1 MTVGF
6 KISHRLAIGFVA
18 ALGTAGSAACT
29 IERPTG
35 SSSDP
40 VFSITVSPQTADL
53 DVSNTLKLAV
63 VVYDARGQTLSGRT
77 ITWRSDAEAIA
88 TVSSDGTVSAADSGM
103 ATISAS
109 SEGKT
114 AFARVNVHRK
124 PVPPPPPLPTEH
136 VGFFAFPGGSTGA
149 DGTKAH
155 PWSLTTALSN
165 PGGQIQ
171 PGDTLWLLGG
181 TYQGNFR
188 SSLTGTASK
197 PIVVR
202 AYPGQ
207 RAIIDGAQGT
217 SGASTWYVNGAYS
230 VFWGLE
236 LINSDPNRTL
246 ALGDKREDVVANYA
260 SHTKYIDLIVHDG
273 GVGIYNESPYYDV
286 EVVGSI
292 FYNIGYQSSDR
303 GHGHAIYLRSNT
315 GPVTACD
322 NIMFN
327 QYGYGVHVFTNPGE
341 GQLLNIHLEG
351 NIAFNNGT
359 LSNNSN
365 SSNILFG
372 GDDYASGGVV
382 KDNFLYESPGVPGPN
397 MEVGYGST
405 HNGSVDISG
414 NYVASGGTVL
424 DVGYWSSLTA
434 SNNFLIG
441 TGTILRINDPSIS
454 ASTFSG
460 QTESS
465 LPTTTKVVVRPNP
478 YETGRANIAVF
489 NWGGQSSA
497 PVDLSGI
504 VPAGAHYQIRNVQDL
519 FGTPVVSDT
528 YQGGVVTLPLRGVT
542 PPVPIGLSSSR
553 APSTGTAFNA
563 YIVTIQ

>member
-124 PVPPPPPLPTEH
+124 PVLPPPPPPTEH

-315 GPVTACD
+315 GPVTARD

-489 NWGGQSSA
+489 NWGGQSSV